1 MDAIREKILEHYT
14 EHIASSFSCVEIL
27 DALYGVTCEPVLT
40 GDDVFILSK
49 GHAAPALYTIL
60 AMKGVLKWS
69 DLKNYTT
76 HCSHLA
82 EGIPFTT
89 GSLGYGLGLGCGVAL
104 AKRLKGEKGLV
115 YVLLGDGELFEGS
128 TWEAR
133 NLAIDLRLENLIIML
148 DFNQKA
154 VYKTVPRFQNEL
166 FAGARSVDGHDL
178 TRVRHELAVVA
189 PFTKIAIFNTI
200 KGKGIPELEEDPLC
214 HLRKIVNG
222 KIIGG
227 KVC

>member
-1 MDAIREKILEHYT
+1 MDQIRTKILEHYQ

-27 DALYGVTCEPVLT
+27 DALYGISEEPILT
-40 GDDVFILSK
+40 EDDTFILSK

-60 AMKGVLKWS
+60 CMKGVLRRS
-69 DLKNYTT
+69 DLKSYGT
-76 HCSHLA
+76 HCSHEA
-82 EGIPFTT
+82 PGVPFTT

-104 AKRLKGEKGLV
+104 AKQLQGKRGLV
-115 YVLLGDGELFEGS
+115 YVLCGDGEMYEGS
-128 TWEAR
+128 FWEAR
-133 NLAIDLRLENLIIML
+133 NLTIDLRLDNLIILL
-148 DFNQKA
+148 DFNRRA

-200 KGKGIPELEEDPLC
+200 KGKGMPELEQDPLC
-214 HLRKIVNG
+214 HLRRIVNG
-222 KIIGG
+222 KIM
-227 KVC
+227 

>member
-1 MDAIREKILEHYT
+1 MDQIRTKILENYT

-27 DALYGVTCEPVLT
+27 NALYGVSIEPVLT

-49 GHAAPALYTIL
+49 GHAAPALYTVL
-60 AMKGVLKWS
+60 CMKGVLRWT
-69 DLKNYTT
+69 DLPTLGT
-76 HCSHLA
+76 HANHTA
-82 EGIPFTT
+82 PGVPFTT

-104 AKRLKGEKGLV
+104 AKRLQGKSGLV

-133 NLAIDLRLENLIIML
+133 NLAIDLRLDNLIIML
-148 DFNQKA
+148 DFNRKA

-178 TRVRHELAVVA
+178 MRVRHELAVVA

-200 KGKGIPELEEDPLC
+200 KGKGLPELEQDPLC
-214 HLRKIVNG
+214 HLRRVE
-222 KIIGG
+222 GG
-227 KVC
+227 KVI